1 MYNVSN
7 VPVRSPLRRFA
18 VICILQNNG
27 SRNRGEYIVQNITA
41 TVIINASININTE
54 KRRLNKGPEIK
65 D

>member
-1 MYNVSN
+1 MCLF
-7 VPVRSPLRRFA
+7 VPRFA